1 MASSFSIFYLTAAC
15 CSGYLVMGLTFSLIG
30 VGLEAF
36 AAQTGASV
44 AQVGSLYFLCMGGG
58 TFLMLFAVGPLIDR
72 FGQRPILVAG
82 GLICAVSMWLLIFT
96 NSLASGCALMF
107 TAGTGAAC
115 LNSGSNTLIN
125 HIHRKNPERMLNVG
139 NLFFG
144 AGAVTIPLAGSWL
157 LAGPGIAALLKL
169 AAIGCL
175 LPVVLFS
182 LAWFP
187 SDVKVKDFRL
197 ADAGRAVNDPLVIL
211 FCVLIFLYV
220 GLEASMGVWSRPA
233 VAARWGLRPPLDQ
246 LLLAGYWGSL
256 MLGRLLAGTLF
267 HNIPG
272 HKMVL
277 RCAAGCLVSLTVFA
291 FAENLYL
298 AAFALWFSGLC
309 FAPIFPCSLGSA
321 GRVFT
326 SYTGTI
332 LSLII
337 AASALGGIA
346 LSSLVGVIAGVG
358 SMKAG
363 LILVAGWASVML
375 LIQVSIS
382 RRIKIR
388 LQPTPATAGDISKL

>member
-1 MASSFSIFYLTAAC
+1 MASSFSVFYLTAAC
-15 CSGYLVMGLTFSLIG
+15 CSGYLVLGLIFSLIG

-36 AAQTGASV
+36 ATQTGASV
-44 AQVGSLYFLCMGGG
+44 AQIGSLYFLNIGGA
-58 TFLMLFAVGPLIDR
+58 TFLMLLAVGPLIDR
-72 FGQRPILVAG
+72 FGQKPILVSG
-82 GLICAVSMWLLIFT
+82 GLICASSLWMLVSAH
-96 NSLASGCALMF
+96 SLAVGCALMF
-107 TAGTGAAC
+107 TTGAGAAC

-125 HIHRKNPERMLNVG
+125 HIHPKKPERMLNVG

-144 AGAVTIPLAGSWL
+144 VGAVIMPLAGSWL
-157 LAGPGIAALLKL
+157 LAGPGISALLKL

-175 LPVVLFS
+175 LPVILFS
-182 LAWFP
+182 MAWFP
-187 SDVKVKDFRL
+187 SDVRMKDFRL

-211 FCVLIFLYV
+211 FCALIFLYV

-233 VAARWGLRPPLDQ
+233 VAGKWGLRPPLDQ
-246 LLLAGYWGSL
+246 LLLAGYWGTI

-272 HKMVL
+272 QKMVT
-277 RCAAGCLVSLTVFA
+277 RCAVGSLAGLVVFA

-298 AAFALWFSGLC
+298 AAAALWFSGLC
-309 FAPIFPCSLGSA
+309 FAPVFPSTLGSA

-326 SYTGTI
+326 RYTGTI

-346 LSSLVGVIAGVG
+346 LSTLVGVIAGAG

-363 LILVAGWASVML
+363 LILVAGWASLML
-375 LIQVSIS
+375 LIQISIS
-382 RRIKIR
+382 RRVKDR
-388 LQPTPATAGDISKL
+388 LKTSPAMAGEIEQI